1 MNTDLSSALEQSITE
16 ESKNVASMIVQLG
29 IDAIVK
35 DGALQGIPIVATV
48 ASIFKIGHSI
58 TELHYLKKLAQFVFT
73 LNFDVEDEEQRQYY
87 ISKLQ
92 SNKEQANKEV
102 EYILVLLDRYIQY
115 SKADMLAK
123 LYLAYLRKEISWD
136 AFSVFSEVIDRL
148 LPGDYEV
155 LKKLCGKQPIQ
166 NGING
171 EAFLRLSAIG
181 MVYEYQNNSPFDV
194 VGTGAN
200 QCLFMGTGTMDR
212 AINNERVYKRT
223 LSGDEF
229 VKIIEKG

>member
-29 IDAIVK
+29 IDAIDK
-35 DGALQGIPIVATV
+35 DGALQGIPIVGAV
-48 ASIFKIGHSI
+48 ASVFKIGHNI
-58 TELHYLKKLAQFVFT
+58 IELHYLKKLAQFVFT
-73 LNFDVEDEEQRQYY
+73 LNFDVEDEKQRQYY

-102 EYILVLLDRYIQY
+102 EYILVLLGRYIQY

-123 LYLAYLRKEISWD
+123 LYLAYLRKEITWD
-136 AFSVFSEVIDRL
+136 TFAVFSEVIDRL

-171 EAFLRLSAIG
+171 EAFLRLSAVG

-194 VGTGAN
+194 VSSGDN
-200 QCLFMGTGTMDR
+200 QYIFMGSGSMERTM
-212 AINNERVYKRT
+212 NNERVYKRT
-223 LSGDEF
+223 SSGDEL
-229 VKIIEKG
+229 VRIIEK